1 HGALGGAIQIAED
14 FRMLEKIALAHLLE
28 ETLTAGEMVV
38 DAIHLAGAHGPGGMG
53 NRYPQRVD
61 LLDQRRDQA
70 GLARTGR
77 GGNDI
82 ESTGG
87 LAHGGYCPGLR
98 RGGIIKATAGGVM
111 PTWPAGLVKRSS
123 SGGGRPGL
131 LLWRG
136 ILEVVDLTKG
146 TERRRPA
153 TDHRQ

>member
-1 HGALGGAIQIAED
+1 
-14 FRMLEKIALAHLLE
+14 
-28 ETLTAGEMVV
+28 
-38 DAIHLAGAHGPGGMG
+38 PGGMG

-111 PTWPAGLVKRSS
+111 PTWPERLAQRSS
-123 SGGGRPGL
+123 AGGGRPGL

-136 ILEVVDLTKG
+136 ILEAVDLAQS

-153 TDHRQ
+153 TDHRQGGQGADQRRWHRPEPGGAHTAAEVAQLVRRTDE